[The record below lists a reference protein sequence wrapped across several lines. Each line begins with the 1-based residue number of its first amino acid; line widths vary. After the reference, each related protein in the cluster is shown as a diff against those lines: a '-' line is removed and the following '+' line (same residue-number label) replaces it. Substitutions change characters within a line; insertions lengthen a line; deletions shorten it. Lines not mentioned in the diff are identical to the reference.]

1 MEILVIS
8 GLSGSGKS
16 KAASFLEDIGYYIVD
31 NLPAEMMVVFAE
43 FCAASK
49 GRYDRVALVYD
60 VRTGEP
66 AQKLIDALEQM
77 KAAGIHCR
85 MLFLEADN
93 QSIINRYKET
103 RRTHPLAG
111 GGVSVAQALQKE
123 RALLQPVRDHAD
135 FVLNTSGFSASKL
148 HSEILNLFSDASL
161 EDGMHV
167 NVLSFGFKNGI
178 PVEADL
184 VMDVRFMPNPYY
196 IEELK
201 HKTGLDD
208 GVRDY
213 VFSFSQTNEFM
224 RRMEEMMSFLLPLYS
239 EEGKTVLVRSPKPP
253 LPHGRHRL
261 HRRTPPLR
269 SCGPRP
275 GGIYPKC
282 RLSRHRDPSRHHP
295 VKGAYYGKRLLSCR
309 PGKRPEDCGHWRR
322 TRAVYASARTE
333 AVQ

>member
-16 KAASFLEDIGYYIVD
+16 RVASYLEDIGYYIVD
-31 NLPAEMMVVFAE
+31 NLPAEMMVVFAD

-66 AQKLIDALEQM
+66 AHKLIDALERM
-77 KAAGIHCR
+77 KSSGINCR
-85 MLFLEADN
+85 MLFLEADT

-103 RRTHPLAG
+103 RRSHPLAEAG
-111 GGVSVAQALQKE
+111 ATVAQALQKE
-123 RALLQPVRDHAD
+123 RILLQPVRDHAD
-135 FVLNTSGFSASKL
+135 YVLDTSGFSTSKL
-148 HSEILNLFSDASL
+148 HAEILNLFGDATL

-201 HKTGLDD
+201 RKTGLDD
-208 GVRDY
+208 AVRDY
-213 VFSFSQTNEFM
+213 VFSFSQTNDFM
-224 RRMEEMMSFLLPLYS
+224 KRLKDMLSFLLPLYS
-239 EEGKTVLVRSPKPP
+239 EEGKSVLVLAIGCTGGHHRSVAITHA
-253 LPHGRHRL
+253 LAEFIQQAG
-261 HRRTPPLR
+261 
-269 SCGPRP
+269 
-275 GGIYPKC
+275 YPVTEI
-282 RLSRHRDPSRHHP
+282 HRDI
-295 VKGAYYGKRLLSCR
+295 
-309 PGKRPEDCGHWRR
+309 
-322 TRAVYASARTE
+322 TR
-333 AVQ
+333 

>member
-16 KAASFLEDIGYYIVD
+16 RVASYLEDIGYYIVD
-31 NLPAEMMVVFAE
+31 NLPAEMMVVFAD

-66 AQKLIDALEQM
+66 AQKLIDALERM
-77 KAAGIHCR
+77 KSSGINCR
-85 MLFLEADN
+85 MLFLEADT

-103 RRTHPLAG
+103 RRSHPLAEAG
-111 GGVSVAQALQKE
+111 ATVAQALQKE
-123 RALLQPVRDHAD
+123 RVLLQPVRDHAD
-135 FVLNTSGFSASKL
+135 YVLDTSGFSTSKL
-148 HSEILNLFSDASL
+148 HAEILNLFGDATL

-201 HKTGLDD
+201 RKTGLDD
-208 GVRDY
+208 AVRDY
-213 VFSFSQTNEFM
+213 VFSFSQTNDFM
-224 RRMEEMMSFLLPLYS
+224 KRLKDMLSFLLPLYS
-239 EEGKTVLVRSPKPP
+239 EEGKSVLLLAIGCTGGHHRSVAIT
-253 LPHGRHRL
+253 HAMAEFIQQAG
-261 HRRTPPLR
+261 
-269 SCGPRP
+269 
-275 GGIYPKC
+275 YPVTEI
-282 RLSRHRDPSRHHP
+282 HRDI
-295 VKGAYYGKRLLSCR
+295 
-309 PGKRPEDCGHWRR
+309 
-322 TRAVYASARTE
+322 TR
-333 AVQ
+333 

>member
-16 KAASFLEDIGYYIVD
+16 RVASYLEDIGYYIVD
-31 NLPAEMMVVFAE
+31 NLPAEMMVVFAD

-66 AQKLIDALEQM
+66 AQKLIDALERM
-77 KAAGIHCR
+77 KSSGINCR
-85 MLFLEADN
+85 MLFLEADT

-103 RRTHPLAG
+103 RRSHPLAEAG
-111 GGVSVAQALQKE
+111 ATVAQALQKE
-123 RALLQPVRDHAD
+123 RILLQPVRDHAD
-135 FVLNTSGFSASKL
+135 YVLDTSGFSTSKL
-148 HSEILNLFSDASL
+148 HAEILNLFGDATL

-201 HKTGLDD
+201 RKTGLDD
-208 GVRDY
+208 AVRDY
-213 VFSFSQTNEFM
+213 VFSFSQTNDFM
-224 RRMEEMMSFLLPLYS
+224 KRLKDMLSFLLPLYS
-239 EEGKTVLVRSPKPP
+239 EEGKSVLVLAIGCTGGHHRSVAIT
-253 LPHGRHRL
+253 HAMAEFIQRAG
-261 HRRTPPLR
+261 
-269 SCGPRP
+269 
-275 GGIYPKC
+275 YPVTEI
-282 RLSRHRDPSRHHP
+282 HRDI
-295 VKGAYYGKRLLSCR
+295 
-309 PGKRPEDCGHWRR
+309 
-322 TRAVYASARTE
+322 TR
-333 AVQ
+333 

>member
-16 KAASFLEDIGYYIVD
+16 RVASYLEDIGYYIVD
-31 NLPAEMMVVFAE
+31 NLPAEMMVVFAD

-66 AQKLIDALEQM
+66 AQKLIDALERM
-77 KAAGIHCR
+77 KSSGINCR
-85 MLFLEADN
+85 MLFLEADT

-103 RRTHPLAG
+103 RRSHPLAEAG
-111 GGVSVAQALQKE
+111 TTVAQALQKE
-123 RALLQPVRDHAD
+123 RILLQPVRDHAD
-135 FVLNTSGFSASKL
+135 YVLDTSGFSTSKL
-148 HSEILNLFSDASL
+148 HAEILNLFGDATL

-201 HKTGLDD
+201 RKTGLDD
-208 GVRDY
+208 AVRDY
-213 VFSFSQTNEFM
+213 VFSFSQTNDFM
-224 RRMEEMMSFLLPLYS
+224 NRLKDMLSFLLPLYS
-239 EEGKTVLVRSPKPP
+239 EEGKSVLVLAIGCTGGHHRSVAIT
-253 LPHGRHRL
+253 HAMAEFIQQAG
-261 HRRTPPLR
+261 
-269 SCGPRP
+269 
-275 GGIYPKC
+275 YPVTEI
-282 RLSRHRDPSRHHP
+282 HRDI
-295 VKGAYYGKRLLSCR
+295 
-309 PGKRPEDCGHWRR
+309 
-322 TRAVYASARTE
+322 TR
-333 AVQ
+333 

>member
-16 KAASFLEDIGYYIVD
+16 RVASYLEDIGYYIVD
-31 NLPAEMMVVFAE
+31 NLPAEMMVVFAD

-66 AQKLIDALEQM
+66 AQKLIDALERM
-77 KAAGIHCR
+77 KSSGINCR
-85 MLFLEADN
+85 MLFLEADT

-103 RRTHPLAG
+103 RRSHPLAEAG
-111 GGVSVAQALQKE
+111 ATVAQALQKE
-123 RALLQPVRDHAD
+123 RILLQPVRDHAD
-135 FVLNTSGFSASKL
+135 YVLDTSGFSTSKL
-148 HSEILNLFSDASL
+148 HAEILNLFGDATL

-201 HKTGLDD
+201 RKTGLDD
-208 GVRDY
+208 AVRDY
-213 VFSFSQTNEFM
+213 VFSFSQTNDFM
-224 RRMEEMMSFLLPLYS
+224 KRLKDMLSFLLPLYS
-239 EEGKTVLVRSPKPP
+239 EEGKSVLVVAIGCTGGHHRSVAIT
-253 LPHGRHRL
+253 HAMAEFIQQAG
-261 HRRTPPLR
+261 
-269 SCGPRP
+269 
-275 GGIYPKC
+275 YPVTEI
-282 RLSRHRDPSRHHP
+282 HRDI
-295 VKGAYYGKRLLSCR
+295 
-309 PGKRPEDCGHWRR
+309 
-322 TRAVYASARTE
+322 TR
-333 AVQ
+333 

>member
-16 KAASFLEDIGYYIVD
+16 RVASYLEDIGYYIVD
-31 NLPAEMMVVFAE
+31 NLPAEMMVVFAD

-66 AQKLIDALEQM
+66 AQKLIDALERM
-77 KAAGIHCR
+77 KSSGINCR
-85 MLFLEADN
+85 MLFLEADT

-103 RRTHPLAG
+103 RRSHPLAEAG
-111 GGVSVAQALQKE
+111 TTVAQALQKE
-123 RALLQPVRDHAD
+123 RILLQPVRDHAD
-135 FVLNTSGFSASKL
+135 YVLDTSGFSTSKL
-148 HSEILNLFSDASL
+148 HAEILNLFGDATL

-201 HKTGLDD
+201 RKTGLDD
-208 GVRDY
+208 AVRDY
-213 VFSFSQTNEFM
+213 VFSFSQTNDFM
-224 RRMEEMMSFLLPLYS
+224 KRLKDMLSFLLPLYS
-239 EEGKTVLVRSPKPP
+239 EEGKSVLVVAIGCTGGHHRSVAIT
-253 LPHGRHRL
+253 HAMAEFIQQAG
-261 HRRTPPLR
+261 
-269 SCGPRP
+269 
-275 GGIYPKC
+275 YPVTEI
-282 RLSRHRDPSRHHP
+282 HRDI
-295 VKGAYYGKRLLSCR
+295 
-309 PGKRPEDCGHWRR
+309 
-322 TRAVYASARTE
+322 TR
-333 AVQ
+333 

>member
-16 KAASFLEDIGYYIVD
+16 RVASYLEDIGYYIVD
-31 NLPAEMMVVFAE
+31 NLPAEMMVVFAD

-66 AQKLIDALEQM
+66 AQKLIDALERM
-77 KAAGIHCR
+77 KSSGINCR
-85 MLFLEADN
+85 MLFLEADT

-103 RRTHPLAG
+103 RRSHPLAEAG
-111 GGVSVAQALQKE
+111 ATVAQALQKE
-123 RALLQPVRDHAD
+123 RILLQPVRDHAD
-135 FVLNTSGFSASKL
+135 YVLDTSGFSTSKL
-148 HSEILNLFSDASL
+148 HAEILNLFGDATL

-201 HKTGLDD
+201 RKTGLDD
-208 GVRDY
+208 AVRDY
-213 VFSFSQTNEFM
+213 VFSFSQTNDFM
-224 RRMEEMMSFLLPLYS
+224 KRLKDMLSFLLPLYS
-239 EEGKTVLVRSPKPP
+239 EEGKSVLVLAIGCTGGHHRSVAIT
-253 LPHGRHRL
+253 HAMAEFIQQAG
-261 HRRTPPLR
+261 
-269 SCGPRP
+269 
-275 GGIYPKC
+275 YPVTEI
-282 RLSRHRDPSRHHP
+282 HRDI
-295 VKGAYYGKRLLSCR
+295 
-309 PGKRPEDCGHWRR
+309 
-322 TRAVYASARTE
+322 TR
-333 AVQ
+333 

>member
-16 KAASFLEDIGYYIVD
+16 RVASYLEDIGYYIVD
-31 NLPAEMMVVFAE
+31 NLPAEMMVVFAD

-66 AQKLIDALEQM
+66 AQKLIDALERM
-77 KAAGIHCR
+77 KSSGINCR
-85 MLFLEADN
+85 MLFLEADT

-103 RRTHPLAG
+103 RRSHPLAEAG
-111 GGVSVAQALQKE
+111 ATVAQALQKE
-123 RALLQPVRDHAD
+123 RILLQPVRDHAD
-135 FVLNTSGFSASKL
+135 YVLDTSGFSTSKL
-148 HSEILNLFSDASL
+148 HAEILNLFGDATL

-201 HKTGLDD
+201 RKTGLDD
-208 GVRDY
+208 AVRDY
-213 VFSFSQTNEFM
+213 VFSVSQTNDFM
-224 RRMEEMMSFLLPLYS
+224 KRLKDMLSFLLPLYS
-239 EEGKTVLVRSPKPP
+239 EEGKSVLVLAIGCTGGHHRSVAIT
-253 LPHGRHRL
+253 HAMAEFIQQAG
-261 HRRTPPLR
+261 
-269 SCGPRP
+269 
-275 GGIYPKC
+275 YPVTEI
-282 RLSRHRDPSRHHP
+282 HRDI
-295 VKGAYYGKRLLSCR
+295 
-309 PGKRPEDCGHWRR
+309 
-322 TRAVYASARTE
+322 TR
-333 AVQ
+333 

>member
-16 KAASFLEDIGYYIVD
+16 RVASYLEDIGYYIVD
-31 NLPAEMMVVFAE
+31 NLPAEMMVVFAD

-66 AQKLIDALEQM
+66 AQKLIDALERM
-77 KAAGIHCR
+77 KSSGINCR
-85 MLFLEADN
+85 MLFLEADT

-103 RRTHPLAG
+103 RRSHPLAEAG
-111 GGVSVAQALQKE
+111 ATVAQALQKE
-123 RALLQPVRDHAD
+123 RILLQPVRDHAD
-135 FVLNTSGFSASKL
+135 YVLDTSGFSTSKL
-148 HSEILNLFSDASL
+148 HAEILNLFGDATL

-201 HKTGLDD
+201 RKTGLDD
-208 GVRDY
+208 AVRDY
-213 VFSFSQTNEFM
+213 VFSFSQTNDFM
-224 RRMEEMMSFLLPLYS
+224 KRLKDMLSFLLPLYS
-239 EEGKTVLVRSPKPP
+239 EEGKSVLLLAIGCTGGHHRSVAIT
-253 LPHGRHRL
+253 HAMAEFIQQAG
-261 HRRTPPLR
+261 
-269 SCGPRP
+269 
-275 GGIYPKC
+275 YPVTEI
-282 RLSRHRDPSRHHP
+282 HRDI
-295 VKGAYYGKRLLSCR
+295 
-309 PGKRPEDCGHWRR
+309 
-322 TRAVYASARTE
+322 TR
-333 AVQ
+333 